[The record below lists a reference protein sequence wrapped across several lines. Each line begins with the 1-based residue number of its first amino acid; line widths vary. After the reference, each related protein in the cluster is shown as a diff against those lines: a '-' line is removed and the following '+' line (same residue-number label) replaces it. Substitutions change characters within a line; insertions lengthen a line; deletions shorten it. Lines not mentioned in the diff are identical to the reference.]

1 LEAPIEIVHGDAVE
15 AEAEAEL
22 AGSAVVHKYQYDYS
36 FGEPTMQETMQRLV
50 RSGGGE
56 KIAES
61 GVHSL
66 LSAALNTVGMGA
78 CLGYAVAL
86 SLLFKRAILRNLCT
100 NTTFAAYADYTL
112 SVSRIVSTEEAA
124 HQLEW
129 FKKVL
134 ADPDDCTFSLL
145 PGVPVRNIAL
155 LPNVLSGADVI
166 CVAVRGGTDEQPYLD
181 LNPRK
186 RSRTTPPP
194 PMEPKPPLVML
205 HMCCANYDGGAT
217 IQKHNNQVAKSGTQL
232 QSVRKCFAAARY
244 KEVAQTFAETF
255 AVIPVLFEMPQR
267 DSELPASEK
276 DYVLVSDRQNW
287 EHVFDSDTMQLLETR
302 GSIDSGGLVVST
314 FG

>member
-15 AEAEAEL
+15 AEAEAEV
-22 AGSAVVHKYQYDYS
+22 AESGVVHKYQYDYS
-36 FGEPTMQETMQRLV
+36 FGEPTLQETLQRLV
-50 RSGGGE
+50 RSYGGE
-56 KIAES
+56 RIAES
-61 GVHSL
+61 GIHSL
-66 LSAALNTVGMGA
+66 LSTTLTPAAMGA

-86 SLLFKRAILRNLCT
+86 SLLYKRAILRTLCT

-112 SVSRIVSTEEAA
+112 SVSRIVSTRGAE

-129 FKKVL
+129 FKKVM

-155 LPNVLSGADVI
+155 LPNVLSGVDVI

-194 PMEPKPPLVML
+194 PMEPKPLLVML

-217 IQKHNNQVAKSGTQL
+217 IQKHNSQVAKSGTQL

-244 KEVAQTFAETF
+244 KEVAQTFAETL

-267 DSELPASEK
+267 DLELPAGEK

-287 EHVFDSDTMQLLETR
+287 EHVFDSATVQLLETR
-302 GSIDSGGLVVST
+302 GEVKKSAEEK
-314 FG
+314 

>member
-1 LEAPIEIVHGDAVE
+1 VRGDAVE
-15 AEAEAEL
+15 AEAEAEV
-22 AGSAVVHKYQYDYS
+22 AESGVVHKYQYDYS

-155 LPNVLSGADVI
+155 LPSVLSGADVI

-217 IQKHNNQVAKSGTQL
+217 IQKHNSQVAKSRTQL

-267 DSELPASEK
+267 DLELPAGEK

-287 EHVFDSDTMQLLETR
+287 EHVFDSATVQLLETR
-302 GSIDSGGLVVST
+302 GEVKKSPEEK
-314 FG
+314 